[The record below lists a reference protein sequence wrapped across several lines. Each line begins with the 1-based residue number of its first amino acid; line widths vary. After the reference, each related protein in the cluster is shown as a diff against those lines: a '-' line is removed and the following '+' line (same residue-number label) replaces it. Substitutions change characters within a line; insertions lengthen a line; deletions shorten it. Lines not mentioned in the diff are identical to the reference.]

1 MKNRTRI
8 ALAAILLAGPAAHAR
23 TAQTDLTTGLSATPC
38 AYTAIPEP
46 AGAVNVLWDLT
57 HGIYLDYE
65 PAGRFSGLVG
75 MLSGMGYGF
84 TTTDAG
90 IDNIDLSPYDIL
102 VICVGSSWDSP
113 YTASEVS
120 AVQSFMQGGGR
131 VLILGDNAGANP
143 QNINPIAEALGT
155 TTGIANIEPYDTF
168 FSNFAPHPIFE
179 GIGTIYFRA
188 AGELASVPPSQPVA
202 WTDLNELVISV
213 VNPPVGD
220 SCAVILGDIN
230 VFGNNH
236 WLDADNQ
243 AFAVNVFDWLA
254 TCTPV
259 AHLDIK
265 PGSCPNSFNRRSN
278 GVLPVALVGT
288 EGFDVAQVDLAT
300 VQLSRA
306 DGVGGSVT
314 PSEGPPGPQS
324 VLEDVTTP
332 FAGDPCDCDELPA
345 DGIMD
350 LSMKF
355 WSNEVVEALEL
366 GDLSPGDFVELELSG
381 TLLDGTEFAASD
393 CIRLVPP
400 GVVNGDGAV
409 GVTDLLD
416 MLAGWGTCPA
426 PPAECLADID
436 DDDNVG
442 VVDLLGLLAN
452 WGQCF

>member
-113 YTASEVS
+113 YTPWNHHGHR
-120 AVQSFMQGGGR
+120 QYR
-131 VLILGDNAGANP
+131 TIRHVLL
-143 QNINPIAEALGT
+143 
-155 TTGIANIEPYDTF
+155 
-168 FSNFAPHPIFE
+168 
-179 GIGTIYFRA
+179 
-188 AGELASVPPSQPVA
+188 ELRPSSHLRGNR
-202 WTDLNELVISV
+202 LNELVISV

-400 GVVNGDGAV
+400 GDMNGDGAV

-426 PPAECLADID
+426 PPAECLADIGASD
-436 DDDNVG
+436 G
-442 VVDLLGLLAN
+442 WRPAAAAMARPLQPPAPWRGLS
-452 WGQCF
+452 